1 MHSHDVLKYGHRTFI
16 SALDDF
22 PSGAV
27 NRPGACGMWSVKD
40 IVAHLASY
48 ELLLVDVL
56 NAQLGETATPFLNQL
71 FAQGEQ
77 FNDSQ
82 VEARQSHSFEQVF
95 GEYNAAHA
103 QVMALAAKIPA
114 ATFQQT
120 GSLPW
125 YGAEYDLDDYIAYSF
140 YGHKREHSAQ
150 VAAFRDRL

>member
-56 NAQLGETATPFLNQL
+56 NAQLGETATPSLNQL

-82 VEARQSHSFEQVF
+82 VEVRQSYSFEQVL
-95 GEYNAAHA
+95 GEYNAAYA
-103 QVMALAAKIPA
+103 QVMALAARIPA
-114 ATFQQT
+114 ANFQQAAS
-120 GSLPW
+120 GQPALVWRRVRSRRLYRLLFLW
-125 YGAEYDLDDYIAYSF
+125 
-140 YGHKREHSAQ
+140 AQ
-150 VAAFRDRL
+150 A